1 MKELLVFYLSVRN
14 EFVRANIFVTAKR
27 TSVSFRL
34 DEGVSGAF
42 VANRTVGTAGHHDG
56 VTNQLFALKTLK
68 IKTNDQTQSSY

>member
-1 MKELLVFYLSVRN
+1 MFYLSVRN

-34 DEGVSGAF
+34 NEGVSGAF

-56 VTNQLFALKTLK
+56 VTNKLFALKTLNK
-68 IKTNDQTQSSY
+68 K